1 MKNFIVK
8 SILLLCIHV
17 VFFQCQMK
25 KEGSHAMLVEVNGN
39 DVINCNISE
48 VTDTIDVPL
57 SDIINNCEVIPLE
70 TNDSSLFESV
80 YHVGISDNFIA
91 IHSRGRMPIK
101 LFSRKGKFIR
111 NIGAIGRGPGEFTSL
126 SGIQLDEP
134 ADRIY
139 LTPFGR
145 AKEIIAYNFEGET
158 QKSVPLIYKQTKC
171 KVYIEED
178 VVTVLSMPFKVN
190 DMKPIPI
197 AYQQTIAGKLI
208 KEVKAPEHLLINPK
222 NEKGQNVGFN
232 SELFSF
238 HNSGAYDRFVMAY
251 GSQELDTLHHYDTD
265 KNKLV
270 PKFVASFSDKKHG
283 NFSYEFRSH
292 YYTRIFGKKYKGKK
306 VIVNKKTLK
315 SDFFNINNDFYGG
328 YRVNKFYMSNNGMF
342 ISSILPIDLIADLK
356 IALKRDDL
364 SADAR
369 KKIEALQK
377 TLNEND
383 NEVLFIGEIN

>member
-1 MKNFIVK
+1 MKNFVVK
-8 SILLLCIHV
+8 SILFITLLA
-17 VFFQCQMK
+17 VFSQCQTRQ
-25 KEGSHAMLVEVNGN
+25 EGSHATVVEVNGN

-57 SDIINNCEVIPLE
+57 SELIIKCEVIQLE

-80 YHVGISDNFIA
+80 YHVGISDNYVA

-101 LFSRKGKFIR
+101 LFSRQGKFIR
-111 NIGAIGRGPGEFTSL
+111 DIGAIGKGPGEFTSL

-158 QKSVPLIYKQTKC
+158 QKSIPLIYTQTKC
-171 KVYIEED
+171 TVYIEDD
-178 VVTVLSMPFKVN
+178 VVTVLSMPFKIK
-190 DMKPIPI
+190 DIKPIPI
-197 AYQQTIAGKLI
+197 AYQQTTEGKLI
-208 KEVKAPEHLLINPK
+208 KEVKAPEHMLINPK

-232 SELFSF
+232 SEFFSF
-238 HNSGAYDRFVMAY
+238 HNTGAYDRFVMAF
-251 GSQELDTLHHYDTD
+251 GSQDLDTLHHYNTD

-283 NFSYEFRSH
+283 NFSYELRSH

-315 SDFFNINNDFYGG
+315 SDFFNIKNDFYGD
-328 YRVNKFYMSNNGMF
+328 YKVRKFYMSNNGMF
-342 ISSILPIDLIADLK
+342 ISSILPIDLITDLE

-364 SADAR
+364 SAESR

-377 TLNEND
+377 SLDEND
-383 NEVLFIGEIN
+383 NEVLFIGEMK